1 MQPQGVKTWWIVTPV
16 MLGLAISWLAI
27 LGLTYSAT
35 MEMDASALQRETQ
48 LARSSTRLIGDA
60 VAAQAGDY
68 TWWNDAIENLVL
80 ATDPGWADDNIGSYI
95 YKTFGYTG
103 AYVLSGD
110 GRTLI
115 AFEDGEQVDVDVLT
129 RFPQG
134 INTLVA
140 RARAAAVDKPIP
152 AVGLLRVEG
161 QLHSIAASAF
171 MQENPEDGLDLPN
184 PRPLLIFSR
193 LIDEVLLAEYAEILQ
208 LPGLRL
214 SQEQPLIASVALNAP
229 DGTVLG
235 YLTWD
240 FQPSGNRFLEQ
251 VSLPILFAI
260 LFTALF
266 AYLFVQR
273 ARQIIKV
280 QHDLRLANT
289 AKSQFLANMSHE
301 FRTPLWAIIGFSSS
315 MKNGLFGPVENEK
328 YQDYINDIHQSGQHL
343 LDLINDIL
351 DVSAI
356 EAGTLKLRE
365 APLDLTEIVEGT
377 VRLVRPS
384 ADEKRLT
391 IETDFAPGFPI
402 VYADKRRA
410 KQAVLNLL
418 SNAVKFSL
426 EGGTVTVSTALNRH
440 GQPCITVS
448 DAGIGMSENEIQTS
462 LKPFGQVDGG
472 FNRKTD
478 GTGLGL
484 PLTLGLMERHGG
496 TLTID
501 SVPGRG
507 TQVTLV
513 FPKERVGT
521 GEASLSA
528 PTDDAHHPA
537 DMPTVKAGQRAQ
549 T

>member
-1 MQPQGVKTWWIVTPV
+1 MKGHALQPQGVKTSWIVTPV
-16 MLGLAISWLAI
+16 MLGLAVSWLAI

-35 MEMDASALQRETQ
+35 MEMDANDLQRETR
-48 LARSSTRLIGDA
+48 LARSSTGLIGDTI
-60 VAAQAGDY
+60 AAQAADY

-80 ATDPGWADDNIGSYI
+80 TTDSDWAADNIGSYQ
-95 YKTFGYTG
+95 YDSFGFTG

-115 AFEDGEQVDVDVLT
+115 AFEDGEQTDADVLA

-134 INTLVA
+134 LDTLIA

-152 AVGLLRVEG
+152 AVGLLHVNG
-161 QLHSIAASAF
+161 QLHSVAASAF
-171 MQENPEDGLDLPN
+171 MQENPGDGLDLPD

-193 LIDEVLLAEYAEILQ
+193 QIDEDLLAEYADILQ

-214 SQEQPLIASVALNAP
+214 SQERPQVASVALNAP

-240 FQPSGNRFLEQ
+240 FQPSGNLFLQQ

-260 LFTALF
+260 VFTALF

-273 ARQIIKV
+273 ARQIV
-280 QHDLRLANT
+280 RAQHDLRVANT

-315 MKNGLFGPVENEK
+315 MKNGLFGPIENEK
-328 YQDYINDIHQSGQHL
+328 YQDYVNDIQQSGQHL

-365 APLDLTEIVEGT
+365 EPLDMAEVVEAT
-377 VRLVRPS
+377 VRLVRPN

-391 IETDFAPGFPI
+391 IETEIAAGFPT

-426 EGGTVTVSTALNRH
+426 EGGTITVSAALNRN

-448 DAGIGMSENEIQTS
+448 DVGIGMSEDEIQTS

-472 FNRKTD
+472 FDRKSD

-496 TLTID
+496 TLNIE
-501 SVPGRG
+501 SAPGRG
-507 TQVTLV
+507 AQVTLV
-513 FPKERVGT
+513 FPKERVGAV
-521 GEASLSA
+521 EPPLSA
-528 PTDDAHHPA
+528 PTDDARQAARHA
-537 DMPTVKAGQRAQ
+537 RG
-549 T
+549 

>member
-1 MQPQGVKTWWIVTPV
+1 MMKEPVLQSQGVKTSWIVSPV

-35 MEMDASALQRETQ
+35 MEMDANDLQRETQ
-48 LARSSTRLIGDA
+48 LARSSTQLIGDTIA
-60 VAAQAGDY
+60 TQATDY

-80 ATDPGWADDNIGSYI
+80 TTDPVWADDNIGSYQ
-95 YKTFGYTG
+95 YDSFGFTG

-115 AFEDGEQVDVDVLT
+115 AFEDGEQVDVDALA
-129 RFPQG
+129 RFPHG
-134 INTLVA
+134 LDTLIA
-140 RARAAAVDKPIP
+140 RARAAAVDQPFP
-152 AVGLLRVEG
+152 ASGLMRVNG
-161 QLHSIAASAF
+161 QLHSVAASAF
-171 MQENPEDGLDLPN
+171 MQENPGDGLDLPD

-193 LIDEVLLAEYAEILQ
+193 QIDEDLLAEYADILQ

-214 SQEQPLIASVALNAP
+214 SQERPQVASVTLNAP

-240 FQPSGNRFLEQ
+240 FQPSGNLFLQQ

-273 ARQIIKV
+273 ARQIIKA
-280 QHDLRLANT
+280 QHDLRVANT

-315 MKNGLFGPVENEK
+315 MKNGLFGPIENEK
-328 YQDYINDIHQSGQHL
+328 YQDYINDIQQSGQHL

-365 APLDLTEIVEGT
+365 EPLDMAEVVEST
-377 VRLVRPS
+377 VRLVRPN

-391 IETDFAPGFPI
+391 IETEIAPGFPA
-402 VYADKRRA
+402 VHADKRRA

-426 EGGTVTVSTALNRH
+426 EGEIITVSAALNRH

-448 DAGIGMSENEIQTS
+448 DVGIGMSEDEIQTS

-472 FNRKTD
+472 FDRKTD

-496 TLTID
+496 TLNIE
-501 SVPGRG
+501 SAPGRG

-513 FPKERVGT
+513 FPKERAGVVET
-521 GEASLSA
+521 PLSA
-528 PTDDAHHPA
+528 PTDDAR
-537 DMPTVKAGQRAQ
+537 RARHAHG
-549 T
+549 